1 MIDTMDWVIFG
12 LVLGARLLVPL
23 LIPLFPLPG
32 ILLALLLDGV
42 DQTIFQTFTHL
53 PLDGYQRYDKALDI
67 YYLTVAYISTFRN
80 WVNQFA
86 FQVSRFLFY
95 YRLVGVVLF
104 EMSQW
109 RPLLILLPNTFE
121 YFFIWYEAL
130 RLWWDPRRLARS
142 TVISAAAFIWIVLK
156 LPQEYWIHIA
166 QMDATDFIKVNL
178 LGGTLASP
186 WSQVL
191 AGSLLQVVLLA
202 GVLAAAFYLLIRR
215 LRVALPHP
223 GHGLVF
229 AANKYMVRPDGER
242 MHRARL
248 AWQAKIFDR
257 DLLEKF
263 ILMALLTLI
272 FSNILP
278 NATSSSLQII
288 VQVGI
293 FVTINTA
300 VSHNLAR
307 RGWSFASGVAHFGVM
322 LALNTGIVLA
332 IALLPGG
339 ITNWLNSV
347 VLVLLLSLL
356 VTMFDR
362 FQPLHMARFMRL

>member
-1 MIDTMDWVIFG
+1 LGGVIDTVDWLIFA
-12 LVLGARLLVPL
+12 LVVGARLLVPL

-53 PLDGYQRYDKALDI
+53 PLDGYQSYDKALDI

-95 YRLVGVVLF
+95 YRLAGVALF
-104 EMSQW
+104 EMTQW
-109 RPLLILLPNTFE
+109 RPMLMLFPNTFE
-121 YFFIWYEAL
+121 YFFIWYEAF
-130 RLWWDPRRLARS
+130 RLWWDPKKLPRS
-142 TVISAAAFIWIVLK
+142 TVITAAAFIWIVIK

-166 QMDATDFIKVNL
+166 QMDATDFIKVNV
-178 LGGTLASP
+178 LGGTLGSP

-191 AGSLLQVVLLA
+191 ADSLLQVVLLV
-202 GVLAAAFYLLIRR
+202 GILAAAFYLLIRR
-215 LRVALPHP
+215 LRVALPSP
-223 GHGLVF
+223 DHGLVF
-229 AANKYMVRPDGER
+229 ASNKYMVRPDGER
-242 MHRARL
+242 MHLARL
-248 AWQAKIFDR
+248 AWQDKIFDR

-263 ILMALLTLI
+263 ILMSLLTLI

-300 VSHNLAR
+300 VSHALSR
-307 RGWSFASGVAHFGVM
+307 RGRSFASGVAHF
-322 LALNTGIVLA
+322 
-332 IALLPGG
+332 
-339 ITNWLNSV
+339 
-347 VLVLLLSLL
+347 
-356 VTMFDR
+356 R
-362 FQPLHMARFMRL
+362 